1 MLVNDLNELKQ
12 KELGKMEKQ
21 YIFNGRMCEND
32 EKECEVK
39 CNKGM
44 EEKDNLVQFIGNF
57 ILEDKISK
65 EGEEEK
71 S

>member
-1 MLVNDLNELKQ
+1 
-12 KELGKMEKQ
+12 MEKQ